1 MSIAFGAWRG
11 QGTLLNGTLS
21 KDHRC
26 SMKST
31 MGSAGEF
38 HDIPSMS
45 GTAQYAGVEYEELP
59 VAVFTI
65 RVCHSLFRG

>member
-1 MSIAFGAWRG
+1 
-11 QGTLLNGTLS
+11 
-21 KDHRC
+21 
-26 SMKST
+26 MKST